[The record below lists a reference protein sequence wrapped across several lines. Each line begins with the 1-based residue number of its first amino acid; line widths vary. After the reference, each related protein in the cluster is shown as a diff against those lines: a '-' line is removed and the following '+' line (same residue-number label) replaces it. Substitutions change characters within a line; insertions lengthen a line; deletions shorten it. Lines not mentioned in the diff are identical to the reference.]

1 MNLVTSSPLLK
12 YSFHKREIYE
22 PHGSKP
28 HYTGSDKSYTDG
40 LHGE

>member
-12 YSFHKREIYE
+12 YPIHKREIYE